1 MKVAAIIP
9 ARMASTRLPGK
20 PMLDICGK
28 PMVWRVYE
36 RASMA
41 RGIDEVWVATDDQG
55 VVDAV
60 ERLGGK
66 ALMTSQDCASGTD
79 RIAEAAEKI
88 IADIYVNVQG
98 DEPMIPPALIEQTIA
113 PMLEDP
119 SIDVATAATPIGVAE
134 EIFDP
139 SKVKTVLDENGFA
152 MYFSRAPIPYH
163 RDEWKQRT
171 FAGGK
176 CLKHIGIYAY
186 RRDFLFK
193 FTKLPQTGLERVEKL
208 EQLRALG
215 HGYKIKVSVTELNS
229 LGVDT
234 PKDLDVMRQ
243 IFSEE
248 QKA

>member
-1 MKVAAIIP
+1 MRVVAVIP

-20 PMLDICGK
+20 PMLDIGGK

-36 RASMA
+36 QASQA

-60 ERLGGK
+60 EGLGGK
-66 ALMTSQDCASGTD
+66 ALMTSAECASGTD
-79 RIAEAAEKI
+79 RVAEAAEKI
-88 IADIYVNVQG
+88 PADIYVNIQG
-98 DEPMIPPALIEQTIA
+98 DEPMIPPALIELTIA

-119 SIDVATAATPIGVAE
+119 SVDVATAATPIGVAE

-139 SKVKTVLDENGFA
+139 SNVKTVLDENGFA

-163 RDEWKQRT
+163 RDEWRQRT

-186 RRDFLFK
+186 RREFLFK
-193 FTKLPQTGLERVEKL
+193 FTRLPHTGLEQVEKL

-234 PKDLDVMRQ
+234 PKDLDVIRS
-243 IFSEE
+243 IFPGERT
-248 QKA
+248 